1 MAVSVL
7 SLACAIC
14 AERVFA
20 LASVH
25 RAKSNGNSRPTCQ
38 SPGHCSSSRV
48 EQFNSHSRRSS
59 NETALV
65 GRQMLRLRL
74 RPTFRSNLRPTLRL
88 MLRPTLWPT
97 LWPTLRDTLWATMS
111 PRLRL
116 TLWPTLRLTLR
127 PSLRPKAARS
137 RFCALQL
144 AETNSESAMGMIFAY
159 SRKHIASIIAFD
171 IESDKPFHMLAP
183 KVFQHVSQRLFQV
196 LVHMMAHMLVHSL
209 VRTLTNVSFEPAV
222 DIASDMSVVTLLVS
236 TD

>member
-1 MAVSVL
+1 MSVL
-7 SLACAIC
+7 SLASAIC
-14 AERVFA
+14 SEPVFA
-20 LASVH
+20 LASVN

-38 SPGHCSSSRV
+38 SPGHCTSSRV

-65 GRQMLRLRL
+65 GRQLLRLRL
-74 RPTFRSNLRPTLRL
+74 RPTFRSNLRPKLRPTLSL

-97 LWPTLRDTLWATMS
+97 LRDALWATMS

-116 TLWPTLRLTLR
+116 TLCPTLRLTLW
-127 PSLRPKAARS
+127 PTLRPKAARS

-159 SRKHIASIIAFD
+159 GRKHIASVIAFD
-171 IESDKPFHMLAP
+171 IASDKPFHILAQMM
-183 KVFQHVSQRLFQV
+183 FQHVSQRLFQV
-196 LVHMMAHMLVHSL
+196 LVHMLAHTLVHCL
-209 VRTLTNVSFEPAV
+209 VRTLADVSFERPF
-222 DIASDMSVVTLLVS
+222 DIASDMSFVTLSVS

>member
-1 MAVSVL
+1 M
-7 SLACAIC
+7 
-14 AERVFA
+14 ETRDRP
-20 LASVH
+20 ASPPVTV
-25 RAKSNGNSRPTCQ
+25 R
-38 SPGHCSSSRV
+38 RV

-65 GRQMLRLRL
+65 GRQLLRLRL
-74 RPTFRSNLRPTLRL
+74 RPTFRSKLRPTLRPTLRL
-88 MLRPTLWPT
+88 MLRPTLRT
-97 LWPTLRDTLWATMS
+97 TLRDALWATMS

-116 TLWPTLRLTLR
+116 TLCPTLRLTLR

-159 SRKHIASIIAFD
+159 GRKHIASVIAFD
-171 IESDKPFHMLAP
+171 IASDKPFHMLAP

-209 VRTLTNVSFEPAV
+209 VLTLTNVSFEPAV
-222 DIASDMSVVTLLVS
+222 DIASDRSFVTLS
-236 TD
+236 AFT